1 MINLRLIGVKDGGD
15 TSAPAVTHR
24 KDIGRIT
31 VRPISFQREKHERE
45 DPQMSNGTKAKNASS
60 CGDAFVT
67 NILLA

>member
-15 TSAPAVTHR
+15 TSAPAVTRR

-31 VRPISFQREKHERE
+31 VRPISFQREQHELKT
-45 DPQMSNGTKAKNASS
+45 PQASKGTKAKIATS
-60 CGDAFVT
+60 CGNAFVT